1 MRCDLVHQ
9 QVLRRQG
16 GEHCLR
22 TSGHLGPFR
31 GAAPLVGPDPSRVE
45 KLANMQPPSN
55 IKQVRSFLGLVNQLG
70 KYSSDYAMITTEI
83 RTLLRQGVKFI
94 WTPEHQDEFNKVI
107 KSLSDLDKLKPFD
120 PKKSSMLLRMPASVD
135 LVSS

>member
-1 MRCDLVHQ
+1 MVDQ

-31 GAAPLVGPDPSRVE
+31 GKPPLIGPDPSHVE

-55 IKQVRSFLGLVNQLG
+55 IKQVQLFLGLMNQLG
-70 KYSSDYAMITTEI
+70 KFSPDYSMITTKI
-83 RTLLRQGVKFI
+83 RTLLKTGVKFE
-94 WTPEHQDEFNKVI
+94 WTPEHQDEFNKI
-107 KSLSDLDKLKPFD
+107 IQFSYLCQI
-120 PKKSSMLLRMPASVD
+120 
-135 LVSS
+135 

>member
-1 MRCDLVHQ
+1 MRCDLVHK

-22 TSGHLGPFR
+22 TSGHVGPFR
-31 GAAPLVGPDPSRVE
+31 GEAPLIGPDPSCME

-70 KYSSDYAMITTEI
+70 KFSPDFLMITTKI
-83 RTLLRQGVKFI
+83 RTLLKSGVKF
-94 WTPEHQDEFNKVI
+94 
-107 KSLSDLDKLKPFD
+107 
-120 PKKSSMLLRMPASVD
+120 
-135 LVSS
+135 